1 MQVPHLI
8 IAIERSSILLVAF
21 LLLSLTLVLLL
32 HYSMNIYDVVDNGNY
47 DEKEQSLV
55 ITDDRSRVLM
65 SSCSLEKNM
74 MKK

>member
-65 SSCSLEKNM
+65 SSCSLKKNM